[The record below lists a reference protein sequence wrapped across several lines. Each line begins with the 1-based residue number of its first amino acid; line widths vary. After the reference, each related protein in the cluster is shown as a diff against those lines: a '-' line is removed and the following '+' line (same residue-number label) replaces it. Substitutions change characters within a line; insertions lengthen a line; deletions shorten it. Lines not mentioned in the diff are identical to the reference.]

1 MISGDVGR
9 YNSATILTD
18 AIYRRQAPPSNELLE
33 ARRNGL
39 KEIPVLCPSD
49 EVLLDL
55 RPCLTCRNW
64 GTALDNMGA
73 LACRF
78 HPLAKNGPS
87 GGRWHKAGVFECCG
101 TSDDPR
107 HKDFHAKI
115 GKHGCCTKDHCPIDR
130 MPYPIRVYEK
140 DWPSILRERV
150 YLDINKIN
158 GDRTNREWSDI
169 VKGLQFK
176 GLRIDSNDRF
186 YLARIDEE
194 MCESRMKHKFY
205 KNQRLSKCIRVHTM
219 ENGKNIDFQEVIVAD
234 DAIVEEQFRYL
245 RIDIEDGT
253 NILLRK
259 EDYVLRNRTEH
270 VYAKDLQMGDSLA
283 AGVVVSVGDAPL
295 KDGSGIEQTHQL
307 KSGRTVRRRCGSLE
321 EAKDYFINQPPL

>member
-18 AIYRRQAPPSNELLE
+18 AIYRRQEPPSKKLLE

-39 KEIPVLCPSD
+39 KDVPVLCPSD

-78 HPLAKNGPS
+78 HPLAKNGPA

-101 TSDDPR
+101 TSDDP
-107 HKDFHAKI
+107 HHEDFHAKI
-115 GKHGCCTKDHCPIDR
+115 GKHGCCAKDHCPIDR
-130 MPYPIRVYEK
+130 IPYPRRIYEK
-140 DWPSILRERV
+140 DWPSILRENI
-150 YLDINKIN
+150 YIDINKIN

-176 GLRIDSNDRF
+176 GLRIDNNDRF

-219 ENGKNIDFQEVIVAD
+219 KDGEDINFQEIVVAD

-245 RIDIEDGT
+245 RIDIKGGT

-259 EDYVLRNRTEH
+259 EDYVLRDGTEH
-270 VYAKDLQMGDSLA
+270 VYAKDVKRGDRLA
-283 AGVVVSVGDAPL
+283 AGVVVSVEDAPL
-295 KDGSGIEQTHQL
+295 KDEFRTRQSG
-307 KSGRTVRRRCGSLE
+307 RCGSLE

>member
-18 AIYRRQAPPSNELLE
+18 AIYRRQAPPSNKLLE

-39 KEIPVLCPSD
+39 KDVPVLCPSD

-101 TSDDPR
+101 TSDDP
-107 HKDFHAKI
+107 HHEDFHAKI
-115 GKHGCCTKDHCPIDR
+115 GKHGCCAKDHCPIDR
-130 MPYPIRVYEK
+130 IPYPRRIYEK
-140 DWPSILRERV
+140 DWPSILRENI
-150 YLDINKIN
+150 YIDINKIN

-176 GLRIDSNDRF
+176 GLRIDNNDRF

-205 KNQRLSKCIRVHTM
+205 KNKRLSKCIRVHTM
-219 ENGKNIDFQEVIVAD
+219 KDGEDINFQEIVVAD

-245 RIDIEDGT
+245 RIDIDDGT

-259 EDYVLRNRTEH
+259 EDYVLRNGTEH
-270 VYAKDLQMGDSLA
+270 VYAKDLQSGDRLA
-283 AGVVVSVGDAPL
+283 AGMVTRVRRTPL
-295 KDGSGIEQTHQL
+295 KDGSGREQ
-307 KSGRTVRRRCGSLE
+307 SGRCGSLE